1 VRRLLPVLAG
11 VLLLVGGIYLVMT
24 VASGR
29 ETGGGVA
36 GDEQAAGPG
45 ELEPVAE
52 GRPTADGDPPT
63 SGDHADRNLTAEGR
77 VDVDELL
84 TALEQ
89 GNVVLAYPPGPRP
102 PALVRLQEAVS
113 GPFDPELAA
122 AGQMVVLV
130 PWPGIDAVQG
140 LAYRRRLRASGPQ
153 DDRLRAFAEAWL
165 GQGLGHTG

>member
-1 VRRLLPVLAG
+1 MRRLLPVLAG
-11 VLLLVGGIYLVMT
+11 VILVVGGIYLVMT
-24 VASGR
+24 IASGR

-36 GDEQAAGPG
+36 GDDQAAAPG
-45 ELEPVAE
+45 ELEPAVDGPPPE
-52 GRPTADGDPPT
+52 GGDPPT
-63 SGDHADRNLTAEGR
+63 SGEHARRNLTREGR
-77 VDVDELL
+77 VDTDELL

-89 GNVVLAYPPGPRP
+89 GNVVVAYPPGPRP
-102 PALVRLQEAVS
+102 PALVRLQDAVS

-130 PWPGIDAVQG
+130 PWPGIGDVQG

>member
-11 VLLLVGGIYLVMT
+11 ALLVLGGIYVVMT
-24 VASGR
+24 IASGR
-29 ETGGGVA
+29 ETGGGVEGQA
-36 GDEQAAGPG
+36 GGPG
-45 ELEPVAE
+45 ALEAVVK
-52 GRPTADGDPPT
+52 GRPPTGADPPT
-63 SGDHADRNLTAEGR
+63 SGEHTTRNLTREGR
-77 VDVDELL
+77 VGTDALL

-102 PALVRLQEAVS
+102 RALERLQDAVS

-130 PWPGIDAVQG
+130 AWPGIQGVQA
-140 LAYRRRLRASGPQ
+140 LAYRRRLRASGPS
-153 DDRLRAFAEAWL
+153 DDGLRAFAEAWL